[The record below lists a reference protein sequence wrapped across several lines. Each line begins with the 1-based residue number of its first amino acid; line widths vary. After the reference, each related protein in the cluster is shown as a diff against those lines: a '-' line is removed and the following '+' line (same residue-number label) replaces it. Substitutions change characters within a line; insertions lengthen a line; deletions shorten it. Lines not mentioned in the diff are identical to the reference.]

1 MLCTVRVYIVSRLV
15 SNGSTW
21 DSIFCIYILVNSCPS
36 GTSAKTL
43 TTLQY
48 EKQPLT
54 VVFNSVL
61 SQVTTDKADLIA
73 EAIFRAVT
81 SRFLVCVPGGE
92 KEEVALLRFCY
103 VYCLHACVVIRRF

>member
-1 MLCTVRVYIVSRLV
+1 MEVCVTPFFVYQ
-15 SNGSTW
+15 N
-21 DSIFCIYILVNSCPS
+21 IYFSELSPSPS

-61 SQVTTDKADLIA
+61 SQVTTEKADLIA

-81 SRFLVCVPGGE
+81 SEFLVCVPGGGGGI
-92 KEEVALLRFCY
+92 KWKWLFFVSDAY
-103 VYCLHACVVIRRF
+103 IACVHLVW